1 MHRRGRIGSTQK
13 NKPKK
18 KKKEKTFTSH
28 AIAKKDS
35 VLNLRDPFVL
45 ATHPPRID
53 QERLS
58 HGGSDGRQIRRI
70 GSLDFWGVISRRLSE
85 DVRRTFKFRIP
96 NFPLFG
102 GRARFQKERGREG
115 EPANVDT
122 LTVAASPR
130 DASGIKQLAR
140 AQRKPSKFTKTTL
153 KTGLC
158 CADMRDDW
166 MLFVL
171 RAGRSL
177 PVTPAAACDGV
188 ARARIPSVSEY

>member
-1 MHRRGRIGSTQK
+1 MMHRRGQFGSTQK
-13 NKPKK
+13 NKQKK
-18 KKKEKTFTSH
+18 REKKTFTSR

-35 VLNLRDPFVL
+35 VLNLCNPFVL

-53 QERLS
+53 QECLN
-58 HGGSDGRQIRRI
+58 HGGSDGRQICRI
-70 GSLDFWGVISRRLSE
+70 VSLDFRGVISRRLSK

-96 NFPLFG
+96 NFHSLG
-102 GRARFQKERGREG
+102 AERGFRKRERKGG

-130 DASGIKQLAR
+130 DASGIKQLAH

-166 MLFVL
+166 MLFVF

-177 PVTPAAACDGV
+177 PVTSAAACDGV
-188 ARARIPSVSEY
+188 SRARIPSVSEY